1 MSQDKKKDSNV
12 IGIGHNQSQNTYS
25 QEQYAKIV
33 NSLHRMLKYSRQEIS
48 NVERYLDQAFT
59 KYPFSNPNS
68 QKLKDF
74 EVHEARQEGKDAA
87 MKYRA
92 YTDKHIENIEAKA
105 KAQGVELELN
115 KSGIPRSLEGSDN
128 E

>member
-12 IGIGHNQSQNTYS
+12 IGIGHNQSQNTFS

-59 KYPFSNPNS
+59 KYPFSNPN
-68 QKLKDF
+68 QPKLKDF
-74 EVHEARQEGKDAA
+74 EVHEARQEGRDAA
-87 MKYRA
+87 RKYRA
-92 YTDKHIENIEAKA
+92 YTDIHIENIEAKA
-105 KAQGVELELN
+105 KAQGVELDLN
-115 KSGIPRSLEGSDN
+115 KSEEVTDDN
-128 E
+128 N